1 LHVAVAIRD
10 DDAYAERMTTTTTIF
25 AVSSGAGR
33 AGVAVLRVS
42 GPAVPEVL
50 RAMVSPVPTV
60 RQVAF
65 RTIRHPVTQQ
75 PIDRA
80 VVFWFAAPL
89 SETGEDVAEFQ
100 VHGGPAIVRAMLD
113 ALGSFPDTRLA
124 EPGEFIRRAFEN
136 GKVDLAEV
144 EGLADLVEAET
155 EGQRRQALAQAGG
168 SLSRLTESW
177 RSQLIDIAALTEAG
191 IDFSDEGDVSSTAL
205 AAARARAI
213 PLLADIQAH
222 LDDGHRGEILRSGF
236 RVALL
241 GPPNAGK
248 SSLLNAL
255 AQRDVAIVSDEAGT
269 TRDVIDV
276 RLDLEGLPITI
287 SDTAGMRQT
296 SGMVEREGIRRSLAA
311 ARDANLVLWLS
322 ETGDDLPPHE
332 IADRPVLSIRTKAD
346 LFDAVR
352 VSRESKVNGGLAISS
367 TTGAGLDVLL
377 SQLAERA
384 RSAIGVSGQIDAPV
398 VTQARHRHSLELARD
413 ALSSF
418 MAGNPLELELR
429 AEDVRRAVYAL
440 GRITG
445 RVDVE
450 DVLGQIF
457 SRFCIGK

>member
-1 LHVAVAIRD
+1 MQVAVAIRD

-33 AGVAVLRVS
+33 AGVAVIRVS
-42 GPAVPEVL
+42 GPSVPEVM
-50 RAMVSPVPTV
+50 RAMVSSVPTA
-60 RQVAF
+60 RQVAL
-65 RTIRHPVTQQ
+65 RTVRHPVTQQ

-80 VVFWFAAPL
+80 VVFWFAGPL

-100 VHGGPAIVRAMLD
+100 VHGGSAVVRAMLE
-113 ALGSFPDTRLA
+113 ALGSFPNTRLA
-124 EPGEFIRRAFEN
+124 EPGEFIRRAFEH

-168 SLSRLTESW
+168 ALSRLTESW
-177 RSQLIDIAALTEAG
+177 RSRLIEIAALAEAG
-191 IDFSDEGDVSSTAL
+191 IDFSDEGDVSDTAM
-205 AAARARAI
+205 AAARARVI
-213 PLLADIQAH
+213 PLLADIQAL
-222 LDDGHRGEILRSGF
+222 LDDGHRGEILRDGF

-255 AQRDVAIVSDEAGT
+255 ARRDVAIVSEEAGT

-287 SDTAGMRQT
+287 SDTAGVRET
-296 SGMVEREGIRRSLAA
+296 VGKVEREGIRRSLVAA
-311 ARDANLVLWLS
+311 HDANLILWLS
-322 ETGDDLPPHE
+322 ETGRDLPPQE
-332 IADRPVLSIRTKAD
+332 IARQLMLYIHTKAD
-346 LFDAVR
+346 LSEAAG

-377 SQLAERA
+377 RQVAERA
-384 RSAIGVSGQIDAPV
+384 RSAIEGSGQIDAPV
-398 VTQARHRHSLELARD
+398 VTQARHRQSLELARD

-418 MAGNPLELELR
+418 VAGSPLELELR
-429 AEDVRRAVYAL
+429 AEDVRRAAFAL

>member
-1 LHVAVAIRD
+1 
-10 DDAYAERMTTTTTIF
+10 MTTTTTIF

-50 RAMVSPVPTV
+50 QAMVSPVPTV

-168 SLSRLTESW
+168 ALSRLTESW
-177 RSQLIDIAALTEAG
+177 RSQLIDIAAYTEAG
-191 IDFSDEGDVSSTAL
+191 IDFSDEGDVSSTAM

-276 RLDLEGLPITI
+276 RLDLEGLPIII
-287 SDTAGMRQT
+287 SDTAGMRET
-296 SGMVEREGIRRSLAA
+296 AGLVEREGMRRSLAA

-332 IADRPVLSIRTKAD
+332 IADRPVLAIRTKVD
-346 LFDAVR
+346 LFDPVR

-377 SQLAERA
+377 THLAERA
-384 RSAIGVSGQIDAPV
+384 RSAIGVFGQIDAPV

-418 MAGNPLELELR
+418 IEGSPLELELR

>member
-1 LHVAVAIRD
+1 
-10 DDAYAERMTTTTTIF
+10 M
-25 AVSSGAGR
+25 
-33 AGVAVLRVS
+33 
-42 GPAVPEVL
+42 
-50 RAMVSPVPTV
+50 
-60 RQVAF
+60 
-65 RTIRHPVTQQ
+65 RHPVTKQ

-113 ALGSFPDTRLA
+113 ALGSFPTTRLA
-124 EPGEFIRRAFEN
+124 EPGEFIRRAFEH

-168 SLSRLTESW
+168 ALSRLTESW

-205 AAARARAI
+205 AAARTRAV

-222 LDDGHRGEILRSGF
+222 LDDGHRGEILRDGF

-276 RLDLEGLPITI
+276 RLDLEGLPIII
-287 SDTAGMRQT
+287 SDTAGMRET
-296 SGMVEREGIRRSLAA
+296 AGLVEREGMRRSLAA

-332 IADRPVLSIRTKAD
+332 IADRPVLAIHTKAD
-346 LFDAVR
+346 LFEPVR

-384 RSAIGVSGQIDAPV
+384 RSTIGVSSQIDAPV
-398 VTQARHRHSLELARD
+398 VTQARHRHSLELARV

-418 MAGNPLELELR
+418 IERSPLELELR